1 MKQIFFLLFFSV
13 IISPISVSGEFN
25 KCIAE
30 SGIVHDIG
38 KVPEVGELKIE
49 NYNDRNNSQN
59 ESDYTSELET
69 SLDKKNENSNIKN
82 DSKKT
87 PLMIASLNGNLEI
100 VKSLISEGADVNA
113 KDNYGFTALMHA
125 VVGGSLEIVKLLV
138 SAGAD
143 INATVYNT
151 SPLLIAYQMG
161 HDEIVEYLIA
171 SGAEEPAGYHVA
183 PMTKEEIKEAIQSV
197 WSNFR
202 NALIDKDIE
211 TALSYI
217 AYQSKDMYRYN
228 FELLKEHLSE
238 IGNNLSKN
246 IFIDKINDGIAECHM
261 LSVSPEDGLKYNHYV
276 QFYREHD
283 GIWRIV
289 FF

>member
-1 MKQIFFLLFFSV
+1 MKRIIFLLFLFI
-13 IISPISVSGEFN
+13 IISPISVTGESY
-25 KCIAE
+25 KYLAE

-38 KVPEVGELKIE
+38 KVPEVQELKIE

-59 ESDYTSELET
+59 ESDYTSESET
-69 SLDKKNENSNIKN
+69 SLDKKNENTNIRN
-82 DSKKT
+82 NRGKT
-87 PLMIASLNGNLEI
+87 PLMVASLNGNLEI

-113 KDNYGFTALMHA
+113 KDNYGFTALMDA
-125 VVGGSLEIVKLLV
+125 AFVGNLEIVELLV

-143 INATVYNT
+143 VNATVDNT

-161 HDEIVEYLIA
+161 HDEIVEYLLA

-183 PMTKEEIKEAIQSV
+183 PMTKEEIEEAIQSV

-202 NALIDKDIE
+202 NALINKDIE

-261 LSVSPEDGLKYNHYV
+261 LSVSPEDGLKYSHYV